1 MIKLKYD
8 CKLGTED
15 LYIVLKNEVLE
26 INPENSEDDKSL
38 YKKLKNCSQEE
49 LKDYIL
55 TMNDEC
61 LCDLLL
67 DYFSSK
73 VLSDNDFLNN
83 VEIFD
88 VTNIK
93 LVRDL
98 KPHLVETSMKAKEVM
113 RVLDIT
119 RPTLC
124 AYVKKGL
131 IKIDSEVNGQ
141 YKYNRES
148 VYKLREK

>member
-15 LYIVLKNEVLE
+15 LYVSLKNEVIEIKLE
-26 INPENSEDDKSL
+26 NTADDKSL
-38 YKKLKNCSQEE
+38 YKELKNCSLEE
-49 LKDYIL
+49 LKDYIVS
-55 TMNDEC
+55 MSDDC
-61 LCDLLL
+61 LCELLL

-73 VLSDNDFLNN
+73 VLSNDNFINN
-83 VEIFD
+83 VEVFD

-93 LVRDL
+93 VVRDL
-98 KPHLVETSMKAKEVM
+98 KPHLVETSMKAGEVI

-119 RPTLC
+119 RATLC
-124 AYVKKGL
+124 SYIKKGL
-131 IKIDSEVNGQ
+131 IKIDSKINGQ

-148 VYKLREK
+148 VYKLRKR